1 MTSTAAEKITL
12 TRVDGASRR
21 TVEYSVANF
30 IETYSDENSPSSR
43 EAARKFAA
51 RLLALCQKEISSST
65 SSRLVARSP
74 KKMAW
79 DG

>member
-1 MTSTAAEKITL
+1 MTGTTEAKITL
-12 TRVDGASRR
+12 TRIDGASRR

-51 RLLALCQKEISSST
+51 RLLAKVS
-65 SSRLVARSP
+65 
-74 KKMAW
+74 
-79 DG
+79 